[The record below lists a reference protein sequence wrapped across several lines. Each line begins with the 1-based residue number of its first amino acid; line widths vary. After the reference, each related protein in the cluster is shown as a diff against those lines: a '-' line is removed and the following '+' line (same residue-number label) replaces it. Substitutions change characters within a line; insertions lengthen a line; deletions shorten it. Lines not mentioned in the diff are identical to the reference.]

1 MVLGVI
7 TGSSTE
13 QGRRIARLLESI
25 VFFALLTLIPLVAI
39 PYGAADAWWQEFFEV
54 AVFGLAALW
63 LIEGYLS
70 GSWNFSAYFLLLP
83 LLLLAGFAFLQ
94 TIPVTGSS
102 NESLD
107 LGKTIWHAVSADPHG
122 TRRWVSKMLAL
133 ILVAAMLLR
142 YTSERRRL
150 VALVYVIVG
159 VALASAIFGLVR
171 EFTQDQIGFTLSK
184 LPQGSSYGQFI
195 NKNHFAFLMEMAL
208 GLTLGL
214 VVWRGLTRD
223 RLVVSLA
230 VALLLGGVLVLSNSR
245 GGVLSLLG
253 QLLFAAV
260 LLSASKQARDSSAS
274 AGGVIGWA
282 QRFAGSYVG
291 RGLLIV
297 CFLAIVVI
305 GIKWIGGAQFA
316 GALERMPKE
325 VAVQTEG
332 GAPSSRRVDIWQATW
347 RLIKD
352 HPVAGVGFGGY
363 WMAITPYPGLSGESV
378 PQEAHNDYLE
388 FFSGGGLI
396 GAILGGWFLYAFFR
410 RVRARLGTSE
420 RYVRAAR
427 LGGLIGLSGVAIHSL
442 VDYGLHI
449 PINAFV
455 CTALVVIATKDIS
468 RPPTG
473 DVGPKRPVEVEPR
486 KSRKRQSRKWP
497 KSSNFIFCLWHPL
510 DDLVSCRRQS

>member
-1 MVLGVI
+1 MVLAS
-7 TGSSTE
+7 TTRSSSKP
-13 QGRRIARLLESI
+13 GRSIAHLLGRI

-39 PYGAADAWWQEFFEV
+39 PYGAAEAWWQEFFEV
-54 AVFGLAALW
+54 AVFALAALW

-83 LLLLAGFAFLQ
+83 LLVLTGFAFLQ
-94 TIPVTGSS
+94 TIPVTGSG
-102 NESLD
+102 NQSLEF
-107 LGKTIWHAVSADPHG
+107 GKTMWHAVSADPHG
-122 TRRWVSKMLAL
+122 TRRWVAKMLAL

-171 EFTQDQIGFTLSK
+171 EFTQDQIGISLSK

-230 VALLLGGVLVLSNSR
+230 VGLLLGGVLVLSNSR

-260 LLSASKQARDSSAS
+260 LLSASKPARDSSS
-274 AGGVIGWA
+274 EGGAIGWA
-282 QRFAGSYVG
+282 QRFVGSYVG

-297 CFLAIVVI
+297 CFFAIVVI
-305 GIKWIGGAQFA
+305 GIKWVGGAPFA
-316 GALERMPKE
+316 EALERMPKE
-325 VAVQTEG
+325 VAGQTEG

-347 RLIKD
+347 RLVKD
-352 HPVAGVGFGGY
+352 HSVAGVGFGGY

-396 GAILGGWFLYAFFR
+396 GAIFGGWFLYAFFR
-410 RVRARLGTSE
+410 RVREQLGTSD

-427 LGGLIGLSGVAIHSL
+427 LGALIALSGIAVHSL

-449 PINAFV
+449 PINAIV
-455 CTALVVIATKDIS
+455 CTALVVIATTDIS
-468 RPPTG
+468 RRPG
-473 DVGPKRPVEVEPR
+473 DAARGTQLRG
-486 KSRKRQSRKWP
+486 S
-497 KSSNFIFCLWHPL
+497 
-510 DDLVSCRRQS
+510 